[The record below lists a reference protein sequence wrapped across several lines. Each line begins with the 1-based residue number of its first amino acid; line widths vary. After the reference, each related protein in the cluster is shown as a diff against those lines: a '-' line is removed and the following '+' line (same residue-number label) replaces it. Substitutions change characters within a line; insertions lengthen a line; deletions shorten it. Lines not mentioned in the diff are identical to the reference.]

1 VRCACCGGSAHPAS
15 GCQYSE
21 TTIVC
26 GPCTRAFWSWV
37 RVHTAQKKRVG
48 DRDRKPA
55 VFVSFYE
62 AAAHHFR

>member
-1 VRCACCGGSAHPAS
+1 
-15 GCQYSE
+15 
-21 TTIVC
+21 
-26 GPCTRAFWSWV
+26 
-37 RVHTAQKKRVG
+37 VHTAQKKRVG